1 MNRGAPSYPD
11 MPPKVGQKTFGGIF
25 IPDMDISPPP
35 YCLSHLA
42 MSAVSKADRE
52 RKRGKSQVLHIF
64 YIFICFNHRKAL
76 TLHIETIY

>member
-1 MNRGAPSYPD
+1 MNRGV
-11 MPPKVGQKTFGGIF
+11 PPLILICPRKLDKKLSGAFL
-25 IPDMDISPPP
+25 SPTWTSLPP